1 MYNARSKILK
11 QTGKT
16 ETEEEIAKIIYD
28 LEMKDN
34 PDLHHLYITDAEH
47 IEFTD
52 RAGRPAKALLIKI
65 PYRSM
70 PYLNQARATVMSALE
85 KKFRGSTVILT
96 ANRRIL
102 SKHQKARKGQDR
114 PRTRTLT
121 SVHDAWLEEV
131 VAPAHIAAKH
141 TRLTAAGQR
150 VIKVF
155 LDPLDRDEIED
166 KLDAIAETYRRLTH
180 KRIVFDFAK
189 PTAFQKLMIAHR
201 QNS

>member
-1 MYNARSKILK
+1 
-11 QTGKT
+11 
-16 ETEEEIAKIIYD
+16 
-28 LEMKDN
+28 
-34 PDLHHLYITDAEH
+34 
-47 IEFTD
+47 
-52 RAGRPAKALLIKI
+52 
-65 PYRSM
+65 
-70 PYLNQARATVMSALE
+70 MSALE

-201 QNS
+201 QNN